1 MREIITEKGNVRIE
15 REGTGLFLIVTDLET
30 GIEQSVAIEY
40 QETLL
45 VGEAGYSAF
54 EKLEKELCAK

>member
-45 VGEAGYSAF
+45 VGEAGYCAF